1 MLPKPAK
8 RFAKPRFDDVLS
20 NYNTDA
26 ETVHTC
32 AILNPTD
39 AADGINTC
47 AARMSEALVLANKL
61 VADRAKIR
69 GSGKKGDTY
78 PLLGPYSYKL
88 FGNLCHHGIARG
100 ARDLGEFLTYH
111 WGQPKAFTGLTE
123 APPALQ
129 GQRGVVCFVKIPGFD
144 GQGHIDLWNATE
156 TVGSSYWDS
165 SKVWF
170 FELT

>member
-8 RFAKPRFDDVLS
+8 RFAKPRFEDVLRHYS
-20 NYNTDA
+20 TEP

-39 AADGINTC
+39 KPDDVN
-47 AARMSEALVLANKL
+47 AARMSEALVLANAL
-61 VADRAKIR
+61 VADRAKIEA
-69 GSGKKGDTY
+69 GAKKGETY

-88 FGNLCHHGIARG
+88 FGNLCYHGIARG
-100 ARDLGEFLTYH
+100 ARDLGEFLQYH
-111 WGQPKAFTGLTE
+111 WGSHKEFTGLTE
-123 APPALQ
+123 APPTIS
-129 GQRGVVCFVKIPGFD
+129 GKRGVVCFVKIPGGG
-144 GQGHIDLWNATE
+144 GQGHIDLWNKDAM
-156 TVGSSYWDS
+156 VGAPYWSS